1 MCTLGSLTLPCAIFV
16 SVEYG
21 TPLPAAT
28 VRCGMVL
35 ARKLAITKSKSGG
48 NVVMAVNA
56 IPIGGCAQYP
66 HIDLRICEYPSV
78 ELSQIISRNLTAL
91 MGSYPGRET
100 LAKVAKAAH
109 VGFGTVQRARNGD
122 GNLTVQNLDM
132 IARAFRRTARDL
144 LAEPVEE
151 YGPAAQVAV
160 LAVQEAPVDE
170 RELVQ
175 GYRDAS
181 QEVRDILLDLA
192 RKATSKKDCGARSER
207 ND

>member
-1 MCTLGSLTLPCAIFV
+1 MHGHQSKTIYGCT
-16 SVEYG
+16 
-21 TPLPAAT
+21 
-28 VRCGMVL
+28 
-35 ARKLAITKSKSGG
+35 
-48 NVVMAVNA
+48 
-56 IPIGGCAQYP
+56 QYP
-66 HIDLRICEYPSV
+66 HVVFDTRNNPRMDTAR
-78 ELSQIISRNLTAL
+78 IISHHLKAL
-91 MGSYPGRET
+91 MESYPERDT
-100 LAKVAKAAH
+100 LAKVSKAAK

-181 QEVRDILLDLA
+181 QEVREILLDLA